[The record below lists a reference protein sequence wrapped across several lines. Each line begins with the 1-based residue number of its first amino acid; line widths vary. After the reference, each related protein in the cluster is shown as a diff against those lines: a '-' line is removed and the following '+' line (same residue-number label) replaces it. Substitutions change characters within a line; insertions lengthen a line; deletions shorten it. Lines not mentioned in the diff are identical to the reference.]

1 MPDASALAYKAY
13 EIEELVDIYFYR
25 RLGYVV
31 AHAARIARLSPN
43 AVSILAGLI
52 GAAGGALIAWPHL
65 GLFGV
70 ALLVLYGI
78 VDSAD
83 GQLARMTGQS
93 SELGRILDGAAGY
106 VTHISLYLAIVAVV
120 RRGGG
125 SWWVLGMATA
135 SGVCT
140 AVQAQLYDYHRTAY
154 AAFAIKGRAPTELT
168 APSARGAF
176 GPLAARYA
184 ASQRALLG
192 LHRSVEQM
200 IAARSSGDVVR
211 DDDRQRYRECFYRP
225 VRGWNLLGDNVRR
238 HAMAVFVLMQHPEW
252 FMAFTLGP
260 MNLVLLG
267 LWLYQ
272 RAADRRFLGAPDP
285 AWPRNPPA

>member
-13 EIEELVDIYFYR
+13 EIEELIDIYFYR

-52 GAAGGALIAWPHL
+52 GAAGGALVAWPHL

-106 VTHISLYLAIVAVV
+106 VTHIALYLAIVAVV

-125 SWWVLGMATA
+125 SWWVLGVATA

-154 AAFAIKGRAPTELT
+154 AAFAIEGRVPTELT
-168 APSARGAF
+168 APSARGVF
-176 GPLAARYA
+176 GPLAAWYA

-192 LHRSVEQM
+192 LHRSVEQI
-200 IAARSSGDVVR
+200 IAVRSSGDVVR
-211 DDDRQRYRECFYRP
+211 DADRQRYRECFYRP
-225 VRGWNLLGDNVRR
+225 VRGWNLLGDNARR
-238 HAMAVFVLMQHPEW
+238 NAIAVFVVMQHPEW

-267 LWLYQ
+267 LWSYQ

-285 AWPRNPPA
+285 VYPGNPPT

>member
-1 MPDASALAYKAY
+1 LPDASALAYKAY

-31 AHAARIARLSPN
+31 AHAARTARLSPN

-65 GLFGV
+65 ALFGV
-70 ALLVLYGI
+70 ALLVLHGI

-93 SELGRILDGAAGY
+93 SELGRILDGVSGY
-106 VTHISLYLAIVAVV
+106 VTHIALYLAIVSVV
-120 RRGGG
+120 RRGDG

-135 SGVCT
+135 SGMCT
-140 AVQAQLYDYHRTAY
+140 AIQAQMYDYHRTAY
-154 AAFAIKGRAPTELT
+154 AVFAIKGRVPIE
-168 APSARGAF
+168 
-176 GPLAARYA
+176 LAASSVRGPFGALAAGYA
-184 ASQRALLG
+184 ASQRAFLG
-192 LHRSVEQM
+192 LHHSVEQI
-200 IAARSSGDVVR
+200 IAVRSSGNVVR

-238 HAMAVFVLMQHPEW
+238 YAIAVFVVLQHPEW

-272 RAADRRFLGAPDP
+272 RAADRRFLGAFDP
-285 AWPRNPPA
+285 AWTRNPPA